1 MTISWRW
8 EPNWTFWIWGTDW
21 YPLRTVLGTIEKT
34 NCNISRS
41 ALTPWIGWI
50 YSLTNEPC
58 EDTNSYT
65 LTWPFL
71 NTYNHSTR
79 PIWFGKKTRDQS
91 VENQNFFPYLFNHE
105 VPRRPYLKSFLIFS
119 TFLIEKPPWQFVTF
133 IVQLKRK
140 CPWKHPDQCS
150 CKSQTNVNKPTIN
163 CGTK

>member
-71 NTYNHSTR
+71 NTYKSLFDLEKKLVTSQLKIKTFFLTFLTTRFLEDPTWNPSWSFQPSWLRNHLDNLSLL
-79 PIWFGKKTRDQS
+79 
-91 VENQNFFPYLFNHE
+91 LFN
-105 VPRRPYLKSFLIFS
+105 LKESVLENI
-119 TFLIEKPPWQFVTF
+119 
-133 IVQLKRK
+133 
-140 CPWKHPDQCS
+140 
-150 CKSQTNVNKPTIN
+150 QTNVPARVRPT
-163 CGTK
+163 